1 MLQQLDVQERKPD
14 TLYDS
19 SDAVAVRLIRRVPI
33 LVCATLVA
41 LGDLAGLL
49 ILTQSLVAII
59 QFTAEAAWSAA
70 FGSVLIWL
78 LVTHS
83 LQLYDKSSLLG
94 ALRTQL
100 IKSAVPIGLAVLLVL
115 ALTPNALPVAGQSSK
130 LVVATVGALAWVWSL
145 RVIWQRCA
153 RSLLRHGQCLDR
165 ALLLTGT
172 AEDASAL
179 SEYLE
184 RDTMGEVRV
193 VAVARIPVR
202 RGTPSFEWVENL
214 IRMGSVDRV
223 FVAGFSG
230 FIDDTNV
237 LLRRLSRLA
246 VDVTLMPDLA
256 GIEAPALH
264 VDRIG
269 PRPVVDVNRAPL
281 SSIDA
286 ALKRVED
293 LLILVVALP
302 LFAFVAL
309 VVAIAIKLDSP
320 GPVFF
325 RQWRAGFHDQRFRM
339 WKFRTMYHDMR
350 DDGSARQTG
359 PTDNRVTRVGRILRK
374 TSLDELPQLL
384 NVLKGDMSIVGPRPH
399 ALAMTTIGQPMH
411 EVVVDYPSRHRVKP
425 GITGWAQVSG
435 CRGEV
440 DTAEKL
446 HRRVMLDCYYI
457 EHWSLGFDLWIILR
471 TIGNLLFAR
480 DAY

>member
-1 MLQQLDVQERKPD
+1 MLQQLETQKDELEPF
-14 TLYDS
+14 YGAS
-19 SDAVAVRLIRRVPI
+19 EAVEVRRIRRIRI
-33 LVCATLVA
+33 LVGAALIACGDVVGILVYTRS
-41 LGDLAGLL
+41 LAA
-49 ILTQSLVAII
+49 INQLTAD
-59 QFTAEAAWSAA
+59 TTWSAVC
-70 FGSVLIWL
+70 GSMLIWL

-83 LQLYDKSSLLG
+83 SRLYDKSSLLG

-100 IKSAVPIGLAVLLVL
+100 IKTAGLIGLAGLFVL
-115 ALTPNALPVAGQSSK
+115 ALTPSALPMAGRPTG
-130 LVVATVGALAWVWSL
+130 LTIATVGVLTWLWIL
-145 RVIWQRCA
+145 RVVWQKWA
-153 RSLLRHGQCLDR
+153 RALLRRGQCLDR
-165 ALLLTGT
+165 ALLLTGA
-172 AEDASAL
+172 AENGSAL
-179 SEYLE
+179 CEDLE

-193 VAVARIPVR
+193 AAVARIPER
-202 RGTPSFEWVENL
+202 RESPSFEWVENL
-214 IRMGSVDRV
+214 VRKGSVDRV

-246 VDVTLMPDLA
+246 VDVTLLPDLA
-256 GIEAPALH
+256 GINAPALR

-269 PRPVVDVNRAPL
+269 SHPVVDVNRVPL

-286 ALKRVED
+286 LLKRTED
-293 LLILVVALP
+293 LVVLVVALP
-302 LFAFVAL
+302 LFALLTVF
-309 VVAIAIKLDSP
+309 VAIAIKLNSP

-339 WKFRTMYHDMR
+339 WKFRTMYHHMQ

-359 PTDNRVTRVGRILRK
+359 RTDNRVTRVGRILRK

-384 NVLKGDMSIVGPRPH
+384 NVLMGDMSIVGPRPH
-399 ALAMTTIGQPMH
+399 ALSMTTTGQPLH
-411 EVVVDYPSRHRVKP
+411 EVAVDYPSRHRVKP
-425 GITGWAQVSG
+425 GITGWAQISG

-446 HRRVMLDCYYI
+446 HRRVNLDCYYI

-471 TIGNLLFAR
+471 TIGNVLFSR